1 MSDRSLIHLHEQPTT
16 RDNAARRGF
25 SFSRLVHAFTLALLL
40 SCLTSCSGP
49 KNFLNSNDDLR
60 RENLAL
66 KRKAEELQKLLD
78 QRLKQI
84 EAMEQSPG
92 PATKPAVTGVR
103 PMDLPR
109 VVDVSFDSF
118 TGTID
123 TNSDDIDDTLRLYV
137 LTLDQLGRFLPVAG
151 KATVQV
157 VYIPEE
163 GAPIEVIHW
172 NYDPAALNA
181 AYRTGI
187 GGTHYTLEMPLPDTL
202 PKGKSSVT
210 VKLTF
215 TDATTGTTLS
225 HEQTIPVKR

>member
-16 RDNAARRGF
+16 RGNAARRGF
-25 SFSRLVHAFTLALLL
+25 SFSRSVHAFTLALLL

-123 TNSDDIDDTLRLYV
+123 TNSDDIDDTKSIQNNVSDVESVMRIRDTASYLV
-137 LTLDQLGRFLPVAG
+137 SWHFKAVVGSLTHKAFNWSSPDFMSYFQQGFVKMRIAQTLISGTPIKKLEYKEFLS
-151 KATVQV
+151 TS
-157 VYIPEE
+157 
-163 GAPIEVIHW
+163 
-172 NYDPAALNA
+172 AAA
-181 AYRTGI
+181 RR
-187 GGTHYTLEMPLPDTL
+187 
-202 PKGKSSVT
+202 KRSRRCVSS
-210 VKLTF
+210 
-215 TDATTGTTLS
+215 
-225 HEQTIPVKR
+225 RC

>member
-1 MSDRSLIHLHEQPTT
+1 MLTQLHEQPTT
-16 RDNAARRGF
+16 RGTAARRGF
-25 SFSRLVHAFTLALLL
+25 SFSRAIHAATLAVAL

-92 PATKPAVTGVR
+92 PATRPAVTGVR

-109 VVDVSFDSF
+109 VVGVSFDSY

-137 LTLDQLGRFLPVAG
+137 LTVDQLGRFLPVAG
-151 KATVQV
+151 KAVVQV
-157 VYIPEE
+157 VYIPEKGE
-163 GAPIEVIHW
+163 PIEVIRKE
-172 NYDPAALNA
+172 YDPAALTA
-181 AYRTGI
+181 AYRTGL
-187 GGTHYTLEMPLPDTL
+187 GGTHYTLESPLPDTL
-202 PKGKSSVT
+202 PKGKLNVT

-215 TDATTGTTLS
+215 TDASTGTTLT